1 MGTISLGARR
11 KSAPIPRLGAIALLG
26 LWLERARSRRQL
38 RLLLV
43 NPHVLADLGLTR
55 DEADLESIKPFW
67 R

>member
-1 MGTISLGARR
+1 MDTISLGARR
-11 KSAPIPRLGAIALLG
+11 KSVPIPRLGPVALLG
-26 LWLERARSRRQL
+26 LWLARARSRRQL
-38 RLLLV
+38 RLLLT